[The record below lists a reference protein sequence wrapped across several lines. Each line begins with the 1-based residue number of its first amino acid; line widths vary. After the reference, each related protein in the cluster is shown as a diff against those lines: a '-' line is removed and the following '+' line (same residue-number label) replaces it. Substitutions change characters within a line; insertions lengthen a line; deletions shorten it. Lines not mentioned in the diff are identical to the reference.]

1 MDAKITKKRLGI
13 MLSYD
18 WIKIIA
24 ICAAVVVVWSLIFTM
39 TATKATIGQQ
49 FGVYGYPGVSIDS
62 SHLGDLSD
70 MRSDDVRE
78 GGGLSYDVLD
88 YSVNTYGSRS
98 DAGTVLSAHIPAGSA
113 DIMFTNSVDTIDNKG
128 DEDPSNDTVT
138 QVSGY
143 RTFVQTYRAHCAWL
157 GDPDTPVLG
166 HKYNTNYFLD
176 CENYLKRFFSFES
189 GDYEGLKNAELDRA
203 AAESN
208 FRSRMKKDKRYKNE
222 GQIQEG
228 LQDEY
233 KRLLSLRDAYADVQ
247 SWLQDG
253 TLSLASVNVEVQAED
268 GSEETTTEKWT
279 YAFDL
284 SNVPNI
290 TYVLRNSEQ
299 EGSAEGLCMSI
310 INTGSSGEEDRRYEP
325 FTFLAYI
332 VDLCAAQA
340 AA

>member
-24 ICAAVVVVWSLIFTM
+24 ICAAVVVVWALIFTM
-39 TATKATIGQQ
+39 TATRATIGQQ
-49 FGVYGYPGVSIDS
+49 FGVYGYPGVTIETGR
-62 SHLGDLSD
+62 LGSLDKLH
-70 MRSDDVRE
+70 E
-78 GGGLSYDVLD
+78 NKALSYDVLD
-88 YSVNTYGSRS
+88 YSINTYGSRS

-113 DIMFTNSVDTIDNKG
+113 DVMFTNAIDTIDDKG
-128 DEDPSNDTVT
+128 DDDPSNDTVT
-138 QVSGY
+138 QVNGY
-143 RTFVQTYRAHCAWL
+143 QTFIQTYRAHCAWL

-166 HKYNTNYFLD
+166 HTYGSNYFLD

-203 AAESN
+203 AAESH

-228 LQDEY
+228 LQNEY

-247 SWLQDG
+247 GWLQDD

-268 GSEETTTEKWT
+268 GSEETTTETWT

-284 SNVPNI
+284 SKVPNI

-332 VDLCAAQA
+332 VELCSQNAPNA

>member
-253 TLSLASVNVEVQAED
+253 TLSLASVDIEVQAED

-290 TYVLRNSEQ
+290 TYVLRNSER

>member
-138 QVSGY
+138 QASGY
-143 RTFVQTYRAHCAWL
+143 QTFVQTYRAHCAWL

-253 TLSLASVNVEVQAED
+253 TLSLASVDIEVQAED

-284 SNVPNI
+284 SKVPNI

>member
-113 DIMFTNSVDTIDNKG
+113 DIMFTNSIDTIDNKG

-138 QVSGY
+138 QASGY
-143 RTFVQTYRAHCAWL
+143 QTFIQTYRAHCAWL

-253 TLSLASVNVEVQAED
+253 TLSLASVDVEVQAED

-290 TYVLRNSEQ
+290 TYVLRNSER

>member
-113 DIMFTNSVDTIDNKG
+113 DIMFTNSVDTIDEEGK
-128 DEDPSNDTVT
+128 VT

-143 RTFVQTYRAHCAWL
+143 QTFIQTYRAHCAWL

-166 HKYNTNYFLD
+166 HTYGSNYFLD

-203 AAESN
+203 AAESH

-228 LQDEY
+228 LQNEY

-247 SWLQDG
+247 GWLQDG
-253 TLSLASVNVEVQAED
+253 TLSLREAQIQVSEATDDAPAEY
-268 GSEETTTEKWT
+268 ETWV

-284 SNVPNI
+284 SKVPNI

-332 VDLCAAQA
+332 VELCSQNAPNA